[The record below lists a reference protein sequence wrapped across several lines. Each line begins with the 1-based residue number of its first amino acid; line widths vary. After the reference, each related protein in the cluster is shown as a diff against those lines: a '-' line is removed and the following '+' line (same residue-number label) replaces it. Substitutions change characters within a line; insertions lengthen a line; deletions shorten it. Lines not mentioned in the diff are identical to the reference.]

1 MRALFLIL
9 GLMLATPALAQT
21 KVVLADCKPGGCR
34 CSLSNATGQ
43 EAAVTVGLDLP
54 SDWENM
60 VLVNNDGFYFWS
72 YQSREDIDIV
82 FDGDGKCDLELFNA
96 MVPEDGTWKS
106 SVRVQDVKGCL
117 PQVAQMLPPM
127 VDGTGHVKQ
136 IVWGGKF
143 HPSQF
148 VVGNAPD
155 GIRWTEVRPD
165 RFDGTFP
172 IPDNGV
178 LDVTV
183 TATATLTAPD
193 TAEATMALRIGAANG
208 ANAGAL
214 AAIGMANCRVDAIY
228 DFARIGP

>member
-21 KVVLADCKPGGCR
+21 KVVLADCKPDGCR
-34 CSLSNATGQ
+34 CSLSNATGL
-43 EAAVTVGLDLP
+43 EATIAYGLELP

-72 YQSREDIDIV
+72 YQSREDIDII
-82 FDGDGKCDLELFNA
+82 FDGDGKCDLELFDA
-96 MVPEDGTWKS
+96 IVPEDGTWKS

-127 VDGTGHVKQ
+127 VDGTGHIKQ

-155 GIRWTEVRPD
+155 GIRWTPVRPD

-208 ANAGAL
+208 ADASAL

-228 DFARIGP
+228 DFTRIGP